1 MSTKKPSAWIA
12 SAKDNGRKS
21 LKKIDGKDTVYLNDR
36 EEFLIELFNPL
47 KYCVLADIKLNGSSI
62 STSGIVLNPGQRF
75 YLDCFVDSNRKFVF
89 RTYDVEDTPEV
100 MEAISNN
107 GVLEVKFYKETVRM
121 VTNWPQHTTRTWY
134 GDNYFGNLTGTNVY
148 HSNTTLCGGSSIVG
162 ELITSSYTNTNLANC
177 SLDLGTRSKSIETG
191 RVESGDKSNQ
201 KFEVVNMDFDSYVIA
216 STLVYI
222 LPESR
227 KPVEV
232 VKKVIAPSDA
242 SNFVELI
249 KKLGELHSAGLLTD
263 DEFKDKKSE
272 LLARI

>member
-21 LKKIDGKDTVYLNDR
+21 LKRIDGKDTTYLNDN

-75 YLDCFVDSNRKFVF
+75 YLDCFVDSNRKFIF
-89 RTYDVEDTPEV
+89 KTYDVEDNIDV
-100 MEAISNN
+100 LEAISNN
-107 GVLEVKFYKETVRM
+107 GVLEVKFYKETVKM
-121 VTNWPQHTTRTWY
+121 INNWTSILPRGSWY
-134 GDNYFGNLTGTNVY
+134 GGLYTNNVFYSGSTNNTSGDNNLV
-148 HSNTTLCGGSSIVG
+148 
-162 ELITSSYTNTNLANC
+162 TSSYNSDVINC
-177 SLDLGTRSKSIETG
+177 SNKTIETG
-191 RVESGDKSNQ
+191 RIESGNKSEQ
-201 KFEVVNMDFDSYVIA
+201 RFETVNMDFDTYEIS

-227 KPVEV
+227 KPLEV
-232 VKKVIAPSDA
+232 VKKTILNAPD
-242 SNFVELI
+242 FIELI

-263 DEFKDKKSE
+263 DEFKDKKLEILS
-272 LLARI
+272 RI

>member
-1 MSTKKPSAWIA
+1 MSTRMPSAWIA

-21 LKKIDGKDTVYLNDR
+21 LKKISGKDTVYLNDN

-47 KYCVLADIKLNGSSI
+47 KFCVLADIKLNGSSI

-89 RTYDVEDTPEV
+89 KTYDVEDTSEV

-107 GVLEVKFYKETVRM
+107 GVLEVKFYKETVRNL
-121 VTNWPQHTTRTWY
+121 TYWPQRNWY
-134 GDNYFGNLTGTNVY
+134 SGCYTNGIPTTNVY
-148 HSNTTLCGGSSIVG
+148 YSNNTTICGNNTSTLGDFT
-162 ELITSSYTNTNLANC
+162 LTTSSFSNSDLTNC
-177 SLDLGTRSKSIETG
+177 SSRSKSIETG

-201 KFEVVNMDFDSYVIA
+201 KFETVNMDFDSYSL
-216 STLVYI
+216 STTVVYM

-227 KPVEV
+227 KPLEV
-232 VKKVIAPSDA
+232 VKKVINATDA
-242 SNFVELI
+242 SDFVELI

-263 DEFKDKKSE
+263 DEFKIKKSD
-272 LLARI
+272 LLSRI

>member
-21 LKKIDGKDTVYLNDR
+21 LKRIDGKDTTYLNDN

-62 STSGIVLNPGQRF
+62 SSSGIVLNPGQRF
-75 YLDCFVDSNRKFVF
+75 YLDCFVDSNRKFIF
-89 RTYDVEDTPEV
+89 KTYDVEDNIEA

-107 GVLEVKFYKETVRM
+107 GVLEVKFYKETVKM
-121 VTNWPQHTTRTWY
+121 ISNWTSILPRSNWY
-134 GDNYFGNLTGTNVY
+134 GGLYTNNVFYGNITTNTCSDN
-148 HSNTTLCGGSSIVG
+148 
-162 ELITSSYTNTNLANC
+162 LITSSYNSNILGDVINC
-177 SLDLGTRSKSIETG
+177 SIKSIETG
-191 RVESGDKSNQ
+191 RVESGNISDQ
-201 KFEVVNMDFDSYVIA
+201 KFETINMDFDTYTIA
-216 STLVYI
+216 STLVYM

-227 KPVEV
+227 KPLEI
-232 VKKVIAPSDA
+232 VKKPTLNAPD
-242 SNFVELI
+242 FIELI

-272 LLARI
+272 ILTRI